1 MIALTERGLV
11 TNSTWRLKAIEVNR
25 ENTIS
30 SRSSSENFIL
40 RPQNHRQ
47 NHRVSL
53 FEQRGAPSRLLS
65 VRKAITNNSLYVFT
79 GKCISRNL

>member
-30 SRSSSENFIL
+30 FRSSSENVIL
-40 RPQNHRQ
+40 RPQ

-53 FEQRGAPSRLLS
+53 FEQRGTPSRLLS
-65 VRKAITNNSLYVFT
+65 VRKALTNNSL
-79 GKCISRNL
+79 